1 MKNQLPETKNKRNN
15 HFSKQN
21 NLEKEDTFLE
31 NNKKS
36 FFDEKNLNLKGYVD
50 IYKTTK
56 TSLNSST
63 KKANQT
69 SQANQANQVKSIPSS
84 QKKENDMIN
93 QSMSYK
99 SFTPKTEYNFKE
111 EYYQRLNT
119 SQKKEKKTQT
129 NKNHSETTNNSQNNN
144 NNNKILDK
152 SKVNDKDLITNPDF
166 CFKSEFSKRQNSI
179 SILPS
184 TRTDQKQKFTNM
196 SNVHK
201 TYKSIKGYLNKRHE
215 ESLEKLK
222 LIERISKSRLD
233 GECTF
238 KPVISENSKVIIDQL
253 STNFN
258 NSSVKSFGDR
268 LFALKTQSFLEKTNK
283 NQEKPSKFNDYKP
296 VICSR
301 SKEMNRQISDLFTWN
316 ERKNLKQEQLRKEK
330 YEKQME
336 ENKKVHTNKNSE
348 EIFKKR
354 TILTE
359 NINENTNE
367 NEENEEK
374 VEEINK
380 TYDISN
386 ENNSF
391 SNEKERKNQ
400 KNQKNELETRTERLN
415 EYYNKKNHQN
425 QINEYHNIKNKR
437 IELEEKPESIRD
449 RISKAVEDRIKTNE
463 NSKFIDNKSNF
474 INFTYK
480 NMIEERRRLGKI
492 DENHKKSGL
501 ESGYIELNYEYPLKD
516 SDYNEYNDRDS
527 LYKTCISSV
536 FPHNSNI
543 INKTL
548 DVLNQI
554 NTDKSHGKY
563 LYSHENLNKNK
574 AFPCEYDIEV
584 SSLEERNK
592 KLNYLLKS
600 NEIAEKELYNR
611 LGSYSYRQ
619 E

>member
-1 MKNQLPETKNKRNN
+1 MKDQASEKKNKRNN
-15 HFSKQN
+15 HYSKQSD
-21 NLEKEDTFLE
+21 LEKEDTFCE

-36 FFDEKNLNLKGYVD
+36 FFDEKNLNLKSYVD

-56 TSLNSST
+56 SSLNTNT
-63 KKANQT
+63 KQT
-69 SQANQANQVKSIPSS
+69 KQTNQAKSIPSS
-84 QKKENDMIN
+84 QKREKNSNQNKENDMIN

-111 EYYQRLNT
+111 EYYQRLN
-119 SQKKEKKTQT
+119 SQSKETKTQT
-129 NKNHSETTNNSQNNN
+129 NKNHSETTSDGKYNNN
-144 NNNKILDK
+144 INKNLDK
-152 SKVNDKDLITNPDF
+152 SKANDKDLDTNSDF

-179 SILPS
+179 SILK
-184 TRTDQKQKFTNM
+184 TRTDQKFTDM

-201 TYKSIKGYLNKRHE
+201 PYKSIKGYLNKRHE

-233 GECTF
+233 SECTF
-238 KPVISENSKVIIDQL
+238 TPVISEKSKVIIDQL

-258 NSSVKSFGDR
+258 SSSVKSFGDR

-283 NQEKPSKFNDYKP
+283 NQEKPNKFYDYKP

-316 ERKNLKQEQLRKEK
+316 EKKNLKQEQIRKEK
-330 YEKQME
+330 YVKEKE

-354 TILTE
+354 TLFTE
-359 NINENTNE
+359 NINDNSKE
-367 NEENEEK
+367 NEKNDEK
-374 VEEINK
+374 IEEINK
-380 TYDISN
+380 IHDISN
-386 ENNSF
+386 EKMSF
-391 SNEKERKNQ
+391 SNENERKNQ
-400 KNQKNELETRTERLN
+400 KNEIKIRSERLN

-425 QINEYHNIKNKR
+425 QLAEYENIKNKR
-437 IELEEKPESIRD
+437 IEFEEKPESVRD
-449 RISKAVEDRIKTNE
+449 RISKAVEERIKNE
-463 NSKFIDNKSNF
+463 NSKFVDNQSRF
-474 INFTYK
+474 INFTYE
-480 NMIEERRRLGKI
+480 NMIEERRRLEKSN
-492 DENHKKSGL
+492 ENDKKSGL
-501 ESGYIELNYEYPLKD
+501 ESGYIELNYDYPLIG
-516 SDYNEYNDRDS
+516 NEYNDS

-543 INKTL
+543 FDKTF

-554 NTDKSHGKY
+554 NTDKSNRKY
-563 LYSHENLNKNK
+563 LSSHENINKNK
-574 AFPCEYDIEV
+574 ASPCEYDIEL
-584 SSLEERNK
+584 SNLEERNK